1 MKTILVLTDFSK
13 NATHAAAE
21 AFALSGQLRADLLLF
36 NTCISYPANGPYA
49 GTACVAD
56 DFLEQQTHSKLALEM
71 LTEGLAALGDDLD
84 EGDRMPSIYWQSEDC
99 GLALH
104 VQDICCHN
112 NIELIVM
119 GTRDNNKGEFLYG
132 EDTDAVIDHAKRPV
146 LILPAKTNLKQ
157 ISKIVFAID
166 FNEVD
171 ITALHYLIKLGNI
184 LHWQIDV
191 VHVMTVR
198 GEAETVDEHKRAFTE
213 AFAKLRYQG
222 LAYHELSGSGVIAKL
237 QHICKKN
244 GTGLLAI
251 LHHQH
256 SFFARLFKQSKAT
269 ELLVS
274 QKLPLLVFPD

>member
-36 NTCISYPANGPYA
+36 NTCISYPANVPYA
-49 GTACVAD
+49 GAACVAD
-56 DFLEQQTHSKLALEM
+56 DFLERQTQSKLALEM
-71 LTEGLAALGDDLD
+71 LTERLGAVGDDLD
-84 EGDRMPSIYWQSEDC
+84 RSDRIPSIYWQSEDC
-99 GLALH
+99 ELALH
-104 VQDICCHN
+104 VRDICRHS

-132 EDTDAVIDHAKRPV
+132 EDTDAVIEHAKRPV
-146 LILPAKTNLKQ
+146 LIFPAKTNLKQ
-157 ISKIVFAID
+157 ICKIVFVID
-166 FNEVD
+166 FNEAD

-191 VHVMTVR
+191 IHVMTVR

-213 AFAKLRYQG
+213 AFAKLRYQRM
-222 LAYHELSGSGVIAKL
+222 AYHELSGSGVIAKL
-237 QHICKKN
+237 QHICKN

-269 ELLVS
+269 DLLIS